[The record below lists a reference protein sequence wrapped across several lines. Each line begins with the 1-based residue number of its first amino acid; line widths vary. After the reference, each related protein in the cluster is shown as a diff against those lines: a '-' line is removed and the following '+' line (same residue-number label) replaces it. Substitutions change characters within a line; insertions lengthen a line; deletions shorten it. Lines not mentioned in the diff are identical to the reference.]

1 LRGEKR
7 DMTDKKTKARERR
20 NKGIRERSI
29 AIGKAQCTMNNSTR
43 YKDHPST
50 TTGVGGTN
58 GRESKVAGFVF
69 LVHHHHYFICGLGGS
84 FFSGAKKK

>member
-1 LRGEKR
+1 LGGEKR

-50 TTGVGGTN
+50 TGVGGTN

>member
-1 LRGEKR
+1 
-7 DMTDKKTKARERR
+7 MTDKKTKAKERR

-69 LVHHHHYFICGLGGS
+69 LSSSFIITLFVGS
-84 FFSGAKKK
+84 GDLFSLAQRKNNMKL